1 MPRFPHLVELF
12 DESLI
17 DQDNLEANLLYLLP
31 EIDSTLRRFGQVP
44 RLVKIRSTI
53 LLILHSM
60 NVARQF
66 Q

>member
-17 DQDNLEANLLYLLP
+17 DQDNLETNLLCLLQ
-31 EIDSTLRRFGQVP
+31 EIDLTLGRFGQVP
-44 RLVKIRSTI
+44 RLVEIRSTI
-53 LLILHSM
+53 LLILHSI

>member
-17 DQDNLEANLLYLLP
+17 AQDNLEANLLYLLQ
-31 EIDSTLRRFGQVP
+31 EIDSTLRRFRQVP
-44 RLVKIRSTI
+44 RLVEICSTI

>member
-17 DQDNLEANLLYLLP
+17 DQDNLEVNLLCLLK

-44 RLVKIRSTI
+44 RLVEIRSTI

-60 NVARQF
+60 NIARQF

>member
-17 DQDNLEANLLYLLP
+17 AQDNLEANLLCLLQ

-44 RLVKIRSTI
+44 RLVEIRSTI
-53 LLILHSM
+53 LLILHAM

>member
-1 MPRFPHLVELF
+1 MPQFPHLVELF

-17 DQDNLEANLLYLLP
+17 NQDNLKTNLLCLLH
-31 EIDSTLRRFGQVP
+31 EIDSTLGHFGQVP
-44 RLVKIRSTI
+44 RLVEIRSTI
-53 LLILHSM
+53 LLLLHSI

>member
-17 DQDNLEANLLYLLP
+17 DQDNLEANLLLQ

-44 RLVKIRSTI
+44 RLVEIRSTI
-53 LLILHSM
+53 LLILLSI
-60 NVARQF
+60 NVAQQF

>member
-17 DQDNLEANLLYLLP
+17 DQDNLEANLLCLLQ
-31 EIDSTLRRFGQVP
+31 EIDLTLRRFGQVP

>member
-17 DQDNLEANLLYLLP
+17 DQDNLEANLLCLIQ
-31 EIDSTLRRFGQVP
+31 EIDLTLRRFGQVP
-44 RLVKIRSTI
+44 RLVKIRLTI
-53 LLILHSM
+53 LLILHSI
-60 NVARQF
+60 NVSRQF

>member
-17 DQDNLEANLLYLLP
+17 NQDNLETNLLCLLQ
-31 EIDSTLRRFGQVP
+31 EIDSTLRRFSQVP
-44 RLVKIRSTI
+44 RLVEIRFTI
-53 LLILHSM
+53 LLILHSI

>member
-1 MPRFPHLVELF
+1 MPRFPHLVKLF

-17 DQDNLEANLLYLLP
+17 DQDNLEANLLYLLQ
-31 EIDSTLRRFGQVP
+31 EIDSTLGRFGQVP
-44 RLVKIRSTI
+44 RLVEIRSTI

>member
-17 DQDNLEANLLYLLP
+17 DQDNLEANLLCLLQ
-31 EIDSTLRRFGQVP
+31 EIDSTLGRFCQVP

-53 LLILHSM
+53 LLILHSI

>member
-17 DQDNLEANLLYLLP
+17 DQDNLEANLLCLLQ
-31 EIDSTLRRFGQVP
+31 EIDLTLRRFGQVP
-44 RLVKIRSTI
+44 RLVEIRSTI

>member
-17 DQDNLEANLLYLLP
+17 DQDNLEANLLCLLQ
-31 EIDSTLRRFGQVP
+31 EIDSTLRHLGQVP
-44 RLVKIRSTI
+44 RLVEIRSTI
-53 LLILHSM
+53 RLILHSM

>member
-17 DQDNLEANLLYLLP
+17 NQDNLEANLLCLLQ
-31 EIDSTLRRFGQVP
+31 EIELTLRRFGQVP
-44 RLVKIRSTI
+44 RLVEIRSTI
-53 LLILHSM
+53 LLLLHSM

>member
-17 DQDNLEANLLYLLP
+17 DQDNLAANLLCLLQ
-31 EIDSTLRRFGQVP
+31 EIDSTLSRFGQVP
-44 RLVKIRSTI
+44 RLVEIRSTI

>member
-17 DQDNLEANLLYLLP
+17 DQDNLEANLLCLLQ
-31 EIDSTLRRFGQVP
+31 EIDLTLRRFGQVP
-44 RLVKIRSTI
+44 RLVEIRSTI

-66 Q
+66 L

>member
-17 DQDNLEANLLYLLP
+17 DQDNLEANLLCLLQ

-44 RLVKIRSTI
+44 SLVEICSTI
-53 LLILHSM
+53 FLILHSM

>member
-12 DESLI
+12 DASLI
-17 DQDNLEANLLYLLP
+17 DQDNLEANLLCLLQ
-31 EIDSTLRRFGQVP
+31 EIDSTLRRFSQVP
-44 RLVKIRSTI
+44 RLVEIHSTI

-60 NVARQF
+60 HVARQF

>member
-17 DQDNLEANLLYLLP
+17 DQDNLEANLLCLLQ
-31 EIDSTLRRFGQVP
+31 EIDSTLRRFGQVH
-44 RLVKIRSTI
+44 RLVEICSTI

-60 NVARQF
+60 NIARQF

>member
-17 DQDNLEANLLYLLP
+17 DQDNLEANLLSLLQ
-31 EIDSTLRRFGQVP
+31 EIDLTLRRFGQIP

-53 LLILHSM
+53 LLILHSI

>member
-1 MPRFPHLVELF
+1 MPRFPHLVKLF

-17 DQDNLEANLLYLLP
+17 EQDNLEANLLCLLQ
-31 EIDSTLRRFGQVP
+31 EIDSTLRRFVQVP
-44 RLVKIRSTI
+44 RLVEIRSTI

>member
-17 DQDNLEANLLYLLP
+17 DQDNLQANLLSLLQ
-31 EIDSTLRRFGQVP
+31 EIDLTLRRFGQVP
-44 RLVKIRSTI
+44 RLVEIRLTI
-53 LLILHSM
+53 LLILHSI

>member
-17 DQDNLEANLLYLLP
+17 DQDQLKESLLSLLQ

-44 RLVKIRSTI
+44 RLVEICSTI
-53 LLILHSM
+53 LLLLHSI
-60 NVARQF
+60 NIARQF
-66 Q
+66 R

>member
-12 DESLI
+12 DENLI
-17 DQDNLEANLLYLLP
+17 NQDNLKTNLLCLLHK
-31 EIDSTLRRFGQVP
+31 IDSTLRRFGQVP

-53 LLILHSM
+53 LLLLHSIK
-60 NVARQF
+60 VAQQF

>member
-17 DQDNLEANLLYLLP
+17 DQDNLEANLLCLLQ
-31 EIDSTLRRFGQVP
+31 EIDSTLRRCGQVP
-44 RLVKIRSTI
+44 RLVEIRSTI